1 MVDDLRYAKTRKGI
15 DEISQR
21 RNHLTGKLRIMLI
34 LVDPS
39 KTAEQ
44 LRLQGSRIGAP
55 VDCLDT
61 MVRDGYIAP
70 VALPVLGATG
80 GVSPP

>member
-1 MVDDLRYAKTRKGI
+1 MVDAVRYAKTRKGV

-21 RNHLTGKLRIMLI
+21 RNNLTGKLRIMLI

-44 LRLQGSRIGAP
+44 LQVQGTQIGAP
-55 VDCLDT
+55 ADCLNT

-70 VALPVLGATG
+70 VALPVLSAAGGA
-80 GVSPP
+80 SPT

>member
-1 MVDDLRYAKTRKGI
+1 MDDVRYAKTRKGI

-21 RNHLTGKLRIMLI
+21 RNNLTGKLRVMLI
-34 LVDPS
+34 LVDPT

-44 LRLQGSRIGAP
+44 LRTQGTQIGAP
-55 VDCLDT
+55 PDCLDT

-70 VALPVLGATG
+70 VALPMLAGTT
-80 GVSPP
+80 GVSSG